1 MFMKLKIIFATTAIA
16 ASLFILSCGG
26 KDKKKDEGKTGTE
39 TTVGPSKGS
48 DDGMV
53 PNIDTTN
60 LKDEASI
67 LAAMQKYVDAQMAID
82 KKTKADPSA
91 ESHFVEMTNLHSAI
105 LRAST
110 AYSKTM
116 TDAAKAVEFSTK
128 VSDIEKKMY
137 GQ

>member
-1 MFMKLKIIFATTAIA
+1 MKLKFLLAATAVA

-26 KDKKKDEGKTGTE
+26 GDKKKDDSKGSAE
-39 TTVGPSKGS
+39 TTVGPSKESG
-48 DDGMV
+48 DGMV
-53 PNIDTTN
+53 PNIDTAA

-67 LAAMQKYVDAQMAID
+67 LDAMQKYVDAQIAID
-82 KKTKADPSA
+82 KKKKEDPSA
-91 ESHFVEMTNLHSAI
+91 ESHFLEMTKLHSAI

-110 AYSKTM
+110 AYSQTL
-116 TDAAKAVEFSTK
+116 TDPAKAVEFSTK